1 MKIYF
6 NKVGTS
12 LYNQSKI
19 KSVFLG
25 CAFLALIGVVDYITG
40 YEVNVS
46 FLYLLPI
53 SIFGWNINLRAGIF
67 MSILCSATNVFA
79 GQISGLTYFNTPVLL
94 WNIVSITIFF
104 IIFAYA
110 ITIIKDIYHDEK
122 LLARKDTLTGI
133 ANRNAFIE
141 MASLELERCKRYM
154 HPITIAYIDCDN
166 FKAINDTLGH
176 QTGDMLLQVVAET
189 LKNNVR
195 TSDIVSR
202 IGGDE
207 FAVIMPETEAV
218 PSNIAFKKIQ
228 SALLYSMVKNKWDV
242 TFSIGIATFE
252 SPPESLDELIS
263 KADTLM
269 YDVKKNGKNM
279 IRHDTFETEDR
290 MLTLF

>member
-1 MKIYF
+1 
-6 NKVGTS
+6 
-12 LYNQSKI
+12 
-19 KSVFLG
+19 
-25 CAFLALIGVVDYITG
+25 
-40 YEVNVS
+40 
-46 FLYLLPI
+46 
-53 SIFGWNINLRAGIF
+53 
-67 MSILCSATNVFA
+67 MSILCSATSVFA
-79 GQISGLTYFNTPVLL
+79 GQINGLTYSSTPILL
-94 WNIVSITIFF
+94 WNIAGNTIFF
-104 IIFAYA
+104 IIFANA
-110 ITIIKDIYHDEK
+110 LTIIKDIYHEEK
-122 LLARKDTLTGI
+122 ALARKDTLTGI

-141 MASLELERCKRYM
+141 MASLELERCRRYM

-176 QTGDMLLQVVAET
+176 QAGDMLLQVVAET
-189 LKNNVR
+189 LKNNLR

-202 IGGDE
+202 MGGDE

-228 SALLYSMVKNKWDV
+228 SALLYSMQKNKWDV

-279 IRHDTFETEDR
+279 IRHDTFETENR
-290 MLTLF
+290 NLTLF

>member
-6 NKVGTS
+6 KKVGTS
-12 LYNQSKI
+12 LYNQSQI
-19 KSVFLG
+19 ISVFLG
-25 CAFLALIGVVDYITG
+25 CAFLALTGVVDYIAG

-53 SIFGWNINLRAGIF
+53 SIFGWNINLPAGIF
-67 MSILCSATNVFA
+67 ISILCSATSVFA
-79 GQISGLTYFNTPVLL
+79 HQMSGLTYSNTPILL
-94 WNIVSITIFF
+94 WNIISMAIFF

-110 ITIIKDIYHDEK
+110 IAITKDIYHEEK
-122 LLARKDTLTGI
+122 SLARQDALTGI

-141 MASLELERCKRYM
+141 MGSLELERCKRYE

-176 QTGDMLLQVVAET
+176 QTGDMLLKVVAET
-189 LKNNVR
+189 LKNNIR

-218 PSNIAFKKIQ
+218 PSGIAFKKIQ
-228 SALLYSMVKNKWDV
+228 NALLHSMLKNRWDV

-269 YDVKKNGKNM
+269 YDAKKNGKNM
-279 IRHDTFETEDR
+279 IRHDTFETEER
-290 MLTLF
+290 ILRLF

>member
-1 MKIYF
+1 MKSYF
-6 NKVGTS
+6 KKAGNV

-19 KSVFLG
+19 KSIFLG
-25 CAFLALIGVVDYITG
+25 CAFLALIGVVEYITG

-53 SIFGWNINLRAGIF
+53 SIFCWNINLQAGIF
-67 MSILCSATNVFA
+67 ISILCSATSVFSNHM
-79 GQISGLTYFNTPVLL
+79 SGLMYSNTPILL
-94 WNIVSITIFF
+94 WNIVSMAIFF
-104 IIFAYA
+104 VIFAYA
-110 ITIIKDIYHDEK
+110 ITIAKDIYHDEK
-122 LLARKDTLTGI
+122 SLARQDALTGI

-141 MASLELERCKRYM
+141 MGGLELERCKRYE
-154 HPITIAYIDCDN
+154 HPITVAYIDCDN
-166 FKAINDTLGH
+166 FKTINDTLGH
-176 QTGDMLLQVVAET
+176 QTGDMLLQVVADT

-207 FAVIMPETEAV
+207 FAVIMPETEEV
-218 PSNIAFKKIQ
+218 PSGIAFKKIQ
-228 SALLYSMVKNKWDV
+228 NALLHNMLKNKWDV

-252 SPPESLDELIS
+252 SPPKSLDELIS

-279 IRHDTFETEDR
+279 IRHETFETEDR
-290 MLTLF
+290 ILKLF